1 MIGVALAAGVVVL
14 SGGSADDPR
23 TPAAMPGL
31 PPPFLGAAVLG
42 SGELTAA
49 VDSYGNVVDLRMGP
63 AGAGMIDNPLAR
75 QSAGMVPPD
84 TGIVTRVSVA
94 GGPALPLWR
103 ADQVRQH
110 YLPGTNVLRT
120 EARFDRVGVGR
131 IEVGIE
137 DAATGSAFVHL
148 VEVSGPAGK
157 SSPVRGKTPPVSV
170 QVKPSLHIADELS
183 QELDC
188 RRRSQGPRLALI
200 CRPRRVGPMGASGK
214 PMGSAPQAMGYAKGV
229 IAASTRDDRSWVGQ
243 AQPLGSGAPP
253 WAEDLYRR
261 SLLVLRA
268 FMDRRTGAV
277 AAGAREGWAYVW
289 PRDAGAV
296 ALALAAAGYRTE
308 ARHVARFLLSLDLD
322 AAARFD
328 ADGSSVAGRDA
339 QGDAWGWTEAAVQA
353 AGLSSAAANHPWRD
367 RADYQEKSPGLFLG
381 NALAS
386 LTDVTQHP
394 RDSINR
400 AGTSPVDG
408 PETDAYRRESAHQRK
423 RERIRKLF
431 GASGA
436 LTREAETPS
445 SGTDSTA
452 AWAVR
457 PFRRPALFPIA
468 RRSLQRLIRERG
480 GRFGLVPSQDWHEQ
494 DPWTA
499 PTAWTA
505 WAFAALANERRAE
518 AARDRRAALTLLNA
532 LRRAATPAGML
543 PERVDAH
550 TGIPRSTTPLA
561 WSHAFAVLALRE
573 LWPAGMP

>member
-1 MIGVALAAGVVVL
+1 MTGVALAAGVVVL

-75 QSAGMVPPD
+75 QSAGTVPPD

-103 ADQVRQH
+103 ADRVRQH

-137 DAATGSAFVHL
+137 DAASGSAFVHL
-148 VEVSGPAGK
+148 VEVSRPAGK
-157 SSPVRGKTPPVSV
+157 SSPARGKTPPVSV
-170 QVKPSLHIADELS
+170 QVKLSLHIADELR
-183 QELDC
+183 QGLDC

-200 CRPRRVGPMGASGK
+200 CRPWKVGPMGSGRKRTSLGRK
-214 PMGSAPQAMGYAKGV
+214 PTDYAQSV

-268 FMDRRTGAV
+268 FTDSRTGAV

-296 ALALAAAGYRTE
+296 ALALAAAGHRTE
-308 ARHVARFLLSLDLD
+308 ARHIARFLLSLDLD
-322 AAARFD
+322 AAARFE

-353 AGLSSAAANHPWRD
+353 AGLSSAAANHTWRD

-386 LTDVTQHP
+386 LT
-394 RDSINR
+394 
-400 AGTSPVDG
+400 
-408 PETDAYRRESAHQRK
+408 
-423 RERIRKLF
+423 ERIRKLF
-431 GASGA
+431 GASGT
-436 LTREAETPS
+436 LTREAEAPS

-468 RRSLQRLIRERG
+468 RRSLQRLISERG
-480 GRFGLVPSQDWHEQ
+480 GRFGLVPSQDWHEE